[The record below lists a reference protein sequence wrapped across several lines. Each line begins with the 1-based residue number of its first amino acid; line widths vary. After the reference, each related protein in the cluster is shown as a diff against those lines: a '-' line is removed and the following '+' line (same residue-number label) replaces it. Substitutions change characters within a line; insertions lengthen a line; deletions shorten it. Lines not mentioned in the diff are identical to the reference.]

1 MRSRPTGRS
10 AGSARAPTQAFRRV
24 ICYID
29 TIAVVLRAPL
39 TKEVLTNL
47 RGQCGPRLLGPR
59 PIDIPGYRWFLEV
72 NQPRPREL
80 AYLQSIGSDAFSVC
94 RVDVAIDFIC
104 ADRSS
109 AAHIQEFLAHHVV
122 QKWHGRRIA
131 KRYKGTTDYW
141 SDKRMVPRNIALYSD
156 RLSKTNSAPCAHFEL
171 RFFTADSC
179 RRAGLGDLG
188 RLMEG
193 VDIVKLLN
201 HQTRVVKIN
210 SKKVVRSVENAARK
224 RKLTQPREKRQ
235 VSKIRN
241 KTLNVLARALQSAD
255 HTPPP
260 GDFSLVSAQRFYE
273 YRPYFRG
280 HIVQLTTWA
289 ELLGKWEW
297 FTWDD

>member
-1 MRSRPTGRS
+1 M
-10 AGSARAPTQAFRRV
+10 
-24 ICYID
+24 
-29 TIAVVLRAPL
+29 
-39 TKEVLTNL
+39 EVLTNL

-80 AYLQSIGSDAFSVC
+80 ACLQSIGSDAFSVC

-109 AAHIQEFLAHHVV
+109 AAYMQEFLAHHVV
-122 QKWHGRRIA
+122 QKWHGSRIA
-131 KRYKGTTDYW
+131 TSYKGTTDYW
-141 SDKRMVPRNIALYSD
+141 SHKRKVPRNIALYAD
-156 RLSKTNSAPCAHFEL
+156 RPSKINGAPCAHFEL
-171 RFFTADSC
+171 RFITAASC
-179 RRAGLGDLG
+179 RRAGLSDLG
-188 RLMEG
+188 HLMEG
-193 VDIVKLLN
+193 VDVVKLLQ
-201 HQTRVVKIN
+201 HQTRMVTIN
-210 SKKVVRSVENAARK
+210 SKSFVSSVEKAARN

-260 GDFSLVSAQRFYE
+260 GDFSLVSAQRLYE
-273 YRPYFRG
+273 FRPYFRG

-289 ELLGKWEW
+289 ELLGHWEW